1 MRISDWSSD
10 VCSSDLP
17 KDVGRR
23 LDAKDV
29 RYIGDNRK
37 MSVVT
42 SAAAFLLIGTQPEE
56 IGVVHQNE
64 PLVRTAQA
72 QAASAEPCPMIVDSQ
87 GEVQPPIMI
96 GERPVEARSEEHP
109 SELQSLMRNSYSVFC
124 LKNK

>member
-1 MRISDWSSD
+1 MLDPRYLLVLTHACPSLR
-10 VCSSDLP
+10 SSDLLISRLPGRIQP

-64 PLVRTAQA
+64 PLVRTAQD
-72 QAASAEPCPMIVDSQ
+72 QA
-87 GEVQPPIMI
+87 
-96 GERPVEARSEEHP
+96 ERKSHR
-109 SELQSLMRNSYSVFC
+109 LNYSH
-124 LKNK
+124 